1 MYVENGTGGALCGKE
16 QVRVKMRTQLTCSL
30 QILTPHSVTW
40 CVLTAKIK
48 PDTI

>member
-1 MYVENGTGGALCGKE
+1 MCVEDGTGGALCGRE
-16 QVRVKMRTQLTCSL
+16 QVRVKTQTQPTCSL
-30 QILTPHSVTW
+30 QILTPHSVMW